1 MQFRPV
7 SVLKIATAG
16 WMVKPVAMTT
26 DLPFQDR
33 RIASDQ
39 KVHFRV
45 SSCANV
51 SSRAFSFGPLAAH
64 CYTTHGAKFEIE
76 VTGSGR
82 LRVSYVNERN
92 GRPSNG
98 TEWMRG
104 QSRGKF
110 SAFHQRDDNKVRNFE
125 VEFIDFLAVV
135 CATNFGRWCS
145 LASQIAVLSP
155 ADRCLISTFGCKSI
169 GRTATRSIL
178 SPPLLFA
185 LHLRP
190 NGSTDYVELKRFFV
204 ELLKSYRTI

>member
-51 SSRAFSFGPLAAH
+51 SSRTFSFGPLAAH

-92 GRPSNG
+92 ETPSNG
-98 TEWMRG
+98 TEWMRC

-125 VEFIDFLAVV
+125 VEFIDF
-135 CATNFGRWCS
+135 FGRCLRDELWTVMFTGESNCRVITCWQVS
-145 LASQIAVLSP
+145 NFDFWMQV
-155 ADRCLISTFGCKSI
+155 DRTNS
-169 GRTATRSIL
+169 L

-190 NGSTDYVELKRFFV
+190 NGSTDYVELKRFSV
-204 ELLKSYRTI
+204 ELLKSYRTV